1 MEGNPF
7 ISANSAFSG
16 EVLCQAGRLILN
28 IEKNKELREM
38 SENVQKNFIIN
49 SKFIHLS
56 TNLCYNIKHKKILQ
70 RGDNVIKKEMIAML
84 LAGGQGSRLGVL
96 TQKVAKPAV
105 SFGGKYRIIDF
116 PLSNCINS
124 GVDTV
129 GVLTQYQPL
138 RLNTHIGIGIPWD
151 LDRNVG
157 GVTILP
163 PYEKSKGSDWYTGT
177 ANAIFQNLEYMET
190 YNPDYVLILS
200 GDHIYKMDY
209 EVMLEYHK
217 ANNADVTIAA
227 MPVPIEEA
235 SRFGIVITD
244 EHNRITEFEEKPA
257 NPRSNLASMGIYIFS
272 WPALKEALLALSEEP
287 GCDFGKHVIP
297 YCHGKGERIF
307 AYEYNGYWKD
317 VGTLGSYWE
326 ANMELIDIIPEFN
339 LYEEYWKIYTRSD
352 IIPPQYIA
360 PEAVI
365 ERSIIGEGTEIYG
378 EVHNSVIGAGV
389 TIEAGAVVRDSIVM
403 RNSVIGAGAKVDKAI
418 VAEDTAI
425 GAGAEL
431 GVGEYAPSTYAP
443 KVYQFDLVTIGEHS
457 VIPENVKIGKNT
469 AISGVTVLE
478 DYPDGLLA
486 SGDSIIKAGGI
497 R

>member
-1 MEGNPF
+1 MKSLF
-7 ISANSAFSG
+7 TSSKKYVI
-16 EVLCQAGRLILN
+16 
-28 IEKNKELREM
+28 IE
-38 SENVQKNFIIN
+38 SP
-49 SKFIHLS
+49 SKKLVYG
-56 TNLCYNIKHKKILQ
+56 TKRAA
-70 RGDNVIKKEMIAML
+70 RGDIMVKKEMIAML

-138 RLNTHIGIGIPWD
+138 RLNAHIGIGIPWD

-163 PYEKSKGSDWYTGT
+163 PYERSKGSDWYTGT
-177 ANAIFQNLEYMET
+177 ANAIYQNLEYMES
-190 YNPDYVLILS
+190 YNPEYVLILS

-235 SRFGIVITD
+235 SRFGILITD
-244 EHNRITEFEEKPA
+244 DNNKITEFEEKPA

-272 WPALKEALLALSEEP
+272 WPILRNALIQLSSQP
-287 GCDFGKHVIP
+287 NCDFGKHIIP
-297 YCHGKGERIF
+297 YCHDNGNRLF
-307 AYEYNGYWKD
+307 AFEFNGYWKD

-339 LYEEYWKIYTRSD
+339 LYEEFWKIYTKSD
-352 IIPPQYIA
+352 AVPPQYVSA
-360 PEAVI
+360 ESKI
-365 ERSIIGEGTEIYG
+365 EKSLITGGAEIYG
-378 EVHNSVIGAGV
+378 DVYNSVIGAGV
-389 TIEAGAVVRDSIVM
+389 TIGKGTVVRDSIIM
-403 RNSVIGAGAKVDKAI
+403 KNTTIGENCTIDRAIIAEEAEISDGVQMGIGEEVPNKVQ
-418 VAEDTAI
+418 
-425 GAGAEL
+425 
-431 GVGEYAPSTYAP
+431 P
-443 KVYQFDLVTIGEHS
+443 KIYSFGLVTIGENS
-457 VIPENVKIGKNT
+457 YIPPNVKIGKNT
-469 AISGVTVLE
+469 AISGDTTPD
-478 DYPDGLLA
+478 DYDEGVLA
-486 SGDSIIKAGGI
+486 SGETLIKAGE